1 MRRFY
6 GNQIRKI
13 SELIFIFIADIAA
26 LFMIFQL
33 AFFLRKRLPLFL
45 YLPFPDEASLA
56 TLNSLWWILFVWIF
70 FLYYEGLYTRRF
82 SFWDEIRVLWKVV
95 FLSTIGI
102 FTIVSLGKIS
112 DQISR
117 TVIVLMGMTSVVL
130 LPVTRLNLK
139 KLLRGLGLLKR
150 RVLILGAGKTGQLML
165 KALMR
170 EPNYGYKVIGFVD
183 DDPEKIGTSING
195 IKVHK
200 GVDRVLN
207 YINRCNIEDLFIAMP
222 GAGNDR
228 LQGLINNLQHKV
240 ENILFVPDVFGIAVL
255 GTSLQHFFQEEA
267 FALEL
272 KNNLSRSLNRFIKK
286 IFDFV
291 VSVIFMIFLLV
302 PMAVIT
308 VLIKL
313 DSRGSAVFFQQRVG
327 KKGKIFRCLKFRTM
341 YEDSEDNFSALLVKN
356 PDINNEWSTYRKIK
370 DDPRITRV
378 GKFLRSTSLDELP
391 QIFNVLKGEMSLIGP
406 RPVTEDEI
414 NNYYK
419 EAADICYSVLPG
431 ITGLW
436 QVSGRNNTSYDSRIA
451 LDSWYVRNWNL
462 WLDIV
467 ILFKTVRIVLKR
479 EGAY

>member
-13 SELIFIFIADIAA
+13 AELIFIFLADIAA
-26 LFMIFQL
+26 LFMVFQL
-33 AFFLRKRLPLFL
+33 AFFIRKRLPLFL
-45 YLPFPDEASLA
+45 HLPFPAEESLA
-56 TLNSLWWILFVWIF
+56 TLNSLWWILLVWIF

-82 SFWDEIRVLWKVV
+82 SFWDEIRVLWKVI

-117 TVIVLMGMTSVVL
+117 TVIVLMGMTAFVL
-130 LPVTRLNLK
+130 LPVIRLNLK
-139 KLLRGLGLLKR
+139 KLLRRFGLLKR
-150 RVLILGAGKTGQLML
+150 RVLILGAGRTGELML

-170 EPNYGYKVIGFVD
+170 EPNYGYMVIGFVD
-183 DDPEKIGTSING
+183 DDPEKIGTNING

-222 GAGNDR
+222 GAGNER

-267 FALEL
+267 FAFEL
-272 KNNLSRSLNRFIKK
+272 KNNLSKSLNRFIKK

-291 VSVIFMIFLLV
+291 FSVIFMIFLLV

-313 DSRGSAVFFQQRVG
+313 DSRGSAVFSQQRVG
-327 KKGKIFRCLKFRTM
+327 KNGKIFSCLKFRTM
-341 YEDSEDNFSALLVKN
+341 YEDAEDNFSALLVKN

-436 QVSGRNNTSYDSRIA
+436 QVSGRNNTSYGSRIA

-467 ILFKTVRIVLKR
+467 ILFKTVRIVFKR